1 MRGTRSC
8 GSDGNRWMQGR
19 YGTIMSPDVEIC
31 ALTVTGKQGS
41 TEARLYTHLSD
52 EETEVVVVV
61 FL

>member
-1 MRGTRSC
+1 
-8 GSDGNRWMQGR
+8 MQGR